1 MDPKVN
7 TTTLEDRKRDHDL
20 KWNGWGYSDSY
31 FFVNDKGTMQFNG
44 KRYEMGGKTFP
55 GLIKW
60 MQSTL
65 NMDIEHSNFGRDK
78 IDESKIPSPILNSNF
93 IEFLKLENIAHSSDG
108 LKRVHRSHGHTVEDM
123 IKLRLGTCES
133 RIPDIVVWPTC
144 HEDVIKIVRAANE
157 FDVVIIPIGGG
168 TSVSEALKCPE
179 NENRCIISL
188 DTNDMNKIL
197 WLDEKNL
204 LAKAQG
210 GILGIDLEKQLNDR
224 GFTLGH
230 EPDSIEFSSLGGW
243 VATRASG
250 IKKNKYGNIEDILV
264 HVTFVTSKGVIQ
276 KSCMAPRISSGPDIH
291 HMIIGSE
298 GTLGVVTEVT
308 FKICPLPQCK
318 KFGSVLFPTF
328 EKGVEALREIAK
340 EKIAPASIRLMD
352 NEQFKFGQALKT
364 SSSFVTSIND
374 FLKRLYVTQWKRFDA
389 NKMAPATIVFEGNNE
404 EVEMQEKRV
413 YSICGKYDGFPA
425 GEENGRYGYQLTF
438 SIAYLRDVG
447 MNYMAIGESFE
458 TSVPWD

>member
-1 MDPKVN
+1 
-7 TTTLEDRKRDHDL
+7 
-20 KWNGWGYSDSY
+20 
-31 FFVNDKGTMQFNG
+31 
-44 KRYEMGGKTFP
+44 
-55 GLIKW
+55 
-60 MQSTL
+60 
-65 NMDIEHSNFGRDK
+65 DK
-78 IDESKIPSPILNSNF
+78 IDESKIPSPILNTNF

-133 RIPDIVVWPTC
+133 RIPDLVVWPTC

-157 FDVVIIPIGGG
+157 FDVVIIPIG
-168 TSVSEALKCPE
+168 
-179 NENRCIISL
+179 
-188 DTNDMNKIL
+188 
-197 WLDEKNL
+197 
-204 LAKAQG
+204 
-210 GILGIDLEKQLNDR
+210 

-250 IKKNKYGNIEDILV
+250 IKKNKYGNIEDILI

-364 SSSFVTSIND
+364 SSSFFTSIND
-374 FLKRLYVTQWKRFDA
+374 FLKRLYVMQWKRFDA
-389 NKMAPATIVFEGNNE
+389 NKMAPATIVFEGNKE

-438 SIAYLRDVG
+438 SIAYLRNSKNCASPSFSGFLIFNFFVQDVG

-458 TSVPWD
+458 TSVPWDWLDGITTIDNVIRLCNNVKELCRRECSRLGVRHPPLISCRSGWDMILTQLYDAGACIYFYFGFNYRDLQHNENDDDRSLLEKALHVYEQIERGCQVETEVPKYTTNFGKP